1 MDDKMND
8 PENEVREETP
18 PQDVDSSS
26 AEISAEISAK
36 IAPQK
41 RLGPFALGVI
51 AGFLADLLV
60 LFLFAWV
67 GSLVSGSNETLKS
80 ITDIINGI
88 VFWLVFPVGLGY
100 YLVTKTDKRWFGWG
114 VFFSVY
120 IVAFL
125 GLILLVIAVFIAMIF
140 NLA

>member
-8 PENEVREETP
+8 PENKVWEEAAY
-18 PQDVDSSS
+18 QAGDLSNNN
-26 AEISAEISAK
+26 ISAEIASE
-36 IAPQK
+36 IATEK
-41 RLGPFALGVI
+41 KLGPFALGVVV
-51 AGFLADLLV
+51 GFLADLLILLV
-60 LFLFAWV
+60 FAWV
-67 GSLVSGSNETLKS
+67 GSLVSGSNETLRT
-80 ITDIINGI
+80 ITDVINGI
-88 VFWLVFPVGLGY
+88 VFWLAFPVGFGY

-125 GLILLVIAVFIAMIF
+125 GLILIVIGVFIAMIF